1 MQCLEWE
8 VGIVMTTTLY
18 VGNLPWATNEE
29 ALAAWVSSVAPVK
42 AARIISDR
50 ETGRSRGFGFVEVE
64 EEEAL
69 RVVEALNGTLLEG
82 RTVTVNVAQA
92 RPR

>member
-1 MQCLEWE
+1 
-8 VGIVMTTTLY
+8 MTTTLY

-29 ALAAWVSSVAPVK
+29 ALAVWVSSVAPVK

-64 EEEAL
+64 EEDAQK
-69 RVVEALNGTLLEG
+69 VVDALNGTMLEG
-82 RTVTVNVAQA
+82 RTITVNVAQA